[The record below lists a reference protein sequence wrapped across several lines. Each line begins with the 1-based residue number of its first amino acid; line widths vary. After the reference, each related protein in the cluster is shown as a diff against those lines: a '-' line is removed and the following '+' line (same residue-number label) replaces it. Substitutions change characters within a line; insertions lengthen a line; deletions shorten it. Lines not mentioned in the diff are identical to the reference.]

1 MPAICHHHGTVA
13 SEPQT
18 SLYTHGAEEARPLAL
33 AGSMLEERHGARAE
47 NAKDMTMT
55 HGDWLV
61 LITNVKC

>member
-1 MPAICHHHGTVA
+1 
-13 SEPQT
+13 
-18 SLYTHGAEEARPLAL
+18 
-33 AGSMLEERHGARAE
+33 MLEERHGARAE